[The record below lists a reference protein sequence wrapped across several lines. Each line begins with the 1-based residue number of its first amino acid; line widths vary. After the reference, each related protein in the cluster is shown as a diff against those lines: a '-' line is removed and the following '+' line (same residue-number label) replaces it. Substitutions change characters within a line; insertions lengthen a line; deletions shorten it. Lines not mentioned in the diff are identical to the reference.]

1 MSREQLRQQQSH
13 CQRLCPKSCP
23 MSIPKSIPKSIPMS
37 IPFSIPMFI
46 PMTIQMS
53 IPMPMSTAISILK
66 IFFLF
71 FQMGFLAAAP
81 FLVKGLCT
89 PMSGLSADI
98 LRKSRAS
105 TSIVRKVFYAVG
117 KSLDLYKHHRASL

>member
-1 MSREQLRQQQSH
+1 MSREQLCQQQSH